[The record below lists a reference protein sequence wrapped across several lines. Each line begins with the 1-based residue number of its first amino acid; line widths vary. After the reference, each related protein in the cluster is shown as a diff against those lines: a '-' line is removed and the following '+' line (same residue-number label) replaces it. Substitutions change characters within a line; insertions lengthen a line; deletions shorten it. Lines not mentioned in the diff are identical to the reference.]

1 MSTSSNASLGAIRI
15 QAQQRSD
22 LENNQAVTTAE
33 WNQYISQSYK
43 ELYDLLVAAYGD
55 DYYVATNYQFSLTGA
70 NNYALPD
77 GTTTFANADGG
88 QAQKFYKLLGVDLQY
103 SASPSGWISLRR
115 FELLER
121 NKLNYPNTA
130 VNYNGYSNLRY
141 RLEGDTITF
150 VPYPMASQQARIW
163 YIPAPTS
170 LQFMLPAS
178 TTLNDGLLTLS
189 DTTGLTAGMNVFAN
203 DNQGLIRS
211 NTVITSVGSTSVMIS
226 SSCTATKASAIF
238 SFWQDSTAFDGISG
252 WEEYVV
258 IDAAIKAQ
266 IKQEAD
272 FSGLAGQK
280 QAMMMRIEAMANGR
294 DAGQAQH
301 VTDALSLN
309 NFGMDGSGDGG
320 WGIGGGW

>member
-1 MSTSSNASLGAIRI
+1 MSTSSQAALGAIRI
-15 QAQQRSD
+15 QAQQRAD

-43 ELYDLLVAAYGD
+43 ELTDLLVAAYGD

-70 NNYALPD
+70 NQYALPD
-77 GTTTFANADGG
+77 GSPNFINASGG

-115 FELLER
+115 FEFLER

-141 RLEGDTITF
+141 RLEGDNIIF
-150 VPYPMASQQARIW
+150 VPYPMAAQQARIW

-170 LQFMLPAS
+170 LQFMLPCG
-178 TTLNDGLLTLS
+178 TTLNDATLTLA
-189 DTTGLTAGMNVFAN
+189 DTTGLTVGMQVYPNS
-203 DNQGLIRS
+203 NQGLVRS
-211 NTVITSVGSTSVMIS
+211 GATIQSIGSTSIILT
-226 SSCTATKASAIF
+226 SSCTATVSSAIL
-238 SFWQDSTAFDGISG
+238 SFWDDSTLMEGISG

-266 IKQEAD
+266 IKQEGDYAPL
-272 FSGLAGQK
+272 GAQK
-280 QAMMMRIEAMANGR
+280 QAMMVRIEAMANGR

-301 VTDALSLN
+301 VTDAMSVN
-309 NFGMDGSGDGG
+309 NFGLDGSGDGG
-320 WGIGGGW
+320 WFGS